1 MKSFLW
7 PKTEP
12 PRSSLAD
19 LELMMWSKEN
29 PCAYER
35 GQTKLPPRFCVLV
48 VGFRG
53 PWAGHFEQGGA
64 LMPPVII
71 QEERTPKS
79 SEISTHPRK
88 KSSEHLKKI
97 G

>member
-1 MKSFLW
+1 MKSFLS

-35 GQTKLPPRFCVLV
+35 GQTKLPPRFCVLL

-64 LMPPVII
+64 LMPPALYRKN
-71 QEERTPKS
+71 ELPSPAKS
-79 SEISTHPRK
+79 RRIPGKNRRN
-88 KSSEHLKKI
+88 I
-97 G
+97 